1 MTLSFSSDVYTEM
14 VQVQQAQIQ
23 ALQNK
28 IQELRV
34 LIDVF
39 EQQPITF
46 IQNQSKI
53 NFNEYILQF
62 SDNQT
67 KRIQNGDKRTDFLRA
82 RITKEEMDDM
92 QATLDVL
99 KISQSCFIRSLLN
112 FYQNNKTNLYNV

>member
-67 KRIQNGDKRTDFLRA
+67 KRIQNGDKRTDALHA
-82 RITKEEMDDM
+82 RITKTEMDDM